1 MPKEKLEDIEK
12 GSESVDAIKTI
23 AQAIKDEEIIDVAKV
38 LEMLDK
44 LSSHENIV
52 KEIINML
59 LVQKLLEKM
68 EDSKGKESIG
78 ETMKDMLKIILPLKM
93 IQGLE
98 RKDDDI
104 IKYMLIANMGRSG
117 DRFLESLLKLEQERE
132 EENRRRLEELT
143 NMLRERELEAV
154 KKEQEKQ
161 MAMVLTKLEALED
174 LYSRKEE
181 VSIAEHLS
189 KVLNEYNSI
198 RDAVVKFAEEQG
210 IKKEEIVTETG
221 KINWGK
227 ILTDWG
233 KKGLQLIEKYIEAQS
248 RIPPAYR
255 PPVMPQAPV
264 EAPKETT
271 KEAPKV
277 EEKKE
282 EKVEEEESYSDI
294 VDVSIQEEKKE

>member
-23 AQAIKDEEIIDVAKV
+23 AQAIKDEEITDVAKV

-44 LSSHENIV
+44 LSSQENIV

-117 DRFLESLLKLEQERE
+117 DRFLESLLKLEKERE
-132 EENRRRLEELT
+132 EENRRKLEELT

-174 LYSRKEE
+174 LYSRKED

-248 RIPPAYR
+248 RIPPAYI

-271 KEAPKV
+271 TEAPKV
-277 EEKKE
+277 EEKKK

-294 VDVSIQEEKKE
+294 VDVSIQEENKE

>member
-23 AQAIKDEEIIDVAKV
+23 AQAIKDEEITDVAKV

-44 LSSHENIV
+44 LSSQENIV

-117 DRFLESLLKLEQERE
+117 DRFLESLLKLEKERE

-174 LYSRKEE
+174 LYSRKED

-271 KEAPKV
+271 TEAPKV
-277 EEKKE
+277 EEKKK

-294 VDVSIQEEKKE
+294 VDVSIQEENKE